1 MKRVGEKRQGETLV
15 CLGGDGKEEEER
27 GERGWEGEGDFI
39 PGGGWSLHLGNWGS
53 SASTGGAPRWFLLFL
68 AVMGRAEGMDGI
80 MGGHRGV

>member
-1 MKRVGEKRQGETLV
+1 M
-15 CLGGDGKEEEER
+15 GGHGKEEEER

-39 PGGGWSLHLGNWGS
+39 PGGGWSMHLGDWGS